1 MKMYLIP
8 KQILTKTGSYHK
20 SYIMPQIILLNL
32 KAKATI
38 PFLPKATILFLPLP
52 HILNPT
58 KTPKPK

>member
-8 KQILTKTGSYHK
+8 KQILTKIGFYHK

-32 KAKATI
+32 KAKSTI
-38 PFLPKATILFLPLP
+38 PFLPKATILFLPLT

-58 KTPKPK
+58 KIPKPK